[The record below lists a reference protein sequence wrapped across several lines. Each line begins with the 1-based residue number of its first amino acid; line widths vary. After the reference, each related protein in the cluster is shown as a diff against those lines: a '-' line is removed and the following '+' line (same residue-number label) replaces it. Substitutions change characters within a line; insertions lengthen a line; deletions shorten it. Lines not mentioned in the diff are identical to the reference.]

1 VQKDRLEYV
10 QELHDKQKYKNEA
23 LEAPVVSLQSLMQ
36 RENADLQAEMRL
48 LRERLDQVEN
58 AARLAK
64 QAEETKKKK
73 EREEL
78 SPQKADN
85 RVR

>member
-1 VQKDRLEYV
+1 MQKDRLEYV
-10 QELHDKQKYKNEA
+10 QELHDKQKDRKEA

-73 EREEL
+73 EREES
-78 SPQKADN
+78 SPEKADN
-85 RVR
+85 RDR

>member
-1 VQKDRLEYV
+1 MQKDRLEYV